1 MFKVPTNLAITVQ
14 DTDHNQG
21 FKSIADQQVI

>member
-1 MFKVPTNLAITVQ
+1 MFKVPTNLATVQ
-14 DTDHNQG
+14 DTDHNQV